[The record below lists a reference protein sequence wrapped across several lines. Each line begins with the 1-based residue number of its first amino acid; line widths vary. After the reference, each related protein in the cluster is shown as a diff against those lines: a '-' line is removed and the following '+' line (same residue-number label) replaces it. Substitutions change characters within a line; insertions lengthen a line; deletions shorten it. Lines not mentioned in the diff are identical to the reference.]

1 MQHIDEQALSW
12 LLKHHDPKH
21 QGDARSQSAF
31 RAWLSIDP
39 EHQAA
44 FLRWKLEW
52 EAMDGISAEQLNRL
66 RADSRK
72 TGGPAGQG
80 GWRQRWMN
88 VCVDAWSANPALR
101 FALSGAICLLLGVAV
116 LGSVGSYFL

>member
-1 MQHIDEQALSW
+1 MQQIDEQALSW
-12 LLKHHDPKH
+12 LLKQHDPKH

-44 FLRWKLEW
+44 FLRWRLEW
-52 EAMDGISAEQLNRL
+52 EAMDGISTEQLKRL
-66 RADSRK
+66 RADSRQ
-72 TGGPAGQG
+72 TGISTGQG
-80 GWRQRWMN
+80 GWRQRLMN
-88 VCVDAWSANPALR
+88 ACVDVWSANPALR

-116 LGSVGSYFL
+116 LGGVGSHFL

>member
-1 MQHIDEQALSW
+1 MQHIDEQALNW

-21 QGDARSQSAF
+21 RNDARSQSAF

-52 EAMDGISAEQLNRL
+52 EAMDGISAEQVENL
-66 RADSRK
+66 RSRSSRS
-72 TGGPAGQG
+72 QG
-80 GWRQRWMN
+80 TEEQNTWRQRWAN
-88 VCVDAWSANPALR
+88 FCVDAWSANPALR
-101 FALSGAICLLLGVAV
+101 FALSGAVCLLLGVAL
-116 LGSVGSYFL
+116 LGGVGSYFL

>member
-12 LLKHHDPKH
+12 LLKQHDPTH
-21 QGDARSQSAF
+21 QNDARSQSAF

-52 EAMDGISAEQLNRL
+52 EAMDGISEEHLNKVK
-66 RADSRK
+66 DS
-72 TGGPAGQG
+72 
-80 GWRQRWMN
+80 
-88 VCVDAWSANPALR
+88 CLDAWSTNPALR
-101 FALSGAICLLLGVAV
+101 FALGGAVCLLLGVAF

>member
-21 QGDARSQSAF
+21 QNDARSQSAF
-31 RAWLSIDP
+31 RAWLSIDL

-52 EAMDGISAEQLNRL
+52 EAMDGISAEHLSRL
-66 RADSRK
+66 RADSQQA
-72 TGGPAGQG
+72 GFSVGQG
-80 GWRQRWMN
+80 TWRQRLMN
-88 VCVDAWSANPALR
+88 TCVDAWSANPAWR
-101 FALSGAICLLLGVAV
+101 FALGGAVCLLLGVGI